1 MKAANRAEVIFI
13 PVSRRAVG
21 LVFLSELGDGRAA
34 EYRFDHNRFRVSR
47 GYSPAHQTYA
57 RLLRCPSMASSLCM
71 GAATETTRPGEEP
84 GRGSRVLGKAR
95 ELGLSVPLDLERLAI
110 ARGCGYYERD
120 QGPVTCTCQSVPL
133 SNAELAI
140 ALVAPS
146 LQPAARQIRLAAALL
161 GAADESAVDV
171 ATLAVDENCVGVV
184 RYIASCGNRFE
195 PRNPFWTDLLN
206 ALPETEI
213 DRDRLPHPTRFV
225 EMTGI
230 DRSKVG
236 TSTRWIR
243 ARSQVAV

>member
-1 MKAANRAEVIFI
+1 MGTATAA
-13 PVSRRAVG
+13 G
-21 LVFLSELGDGRAA
+21 
-34 EYRFDHNRFRVSR
+34 
-47 GYSPAHQTYA
+47 Q
-57 RLLRCPSMASSLCM
+57 
-71 GAATETTRPGEEP
+71 PGEDP
-84 GRGSRVLGKAR
+84 GAGSRILGKAR

-120 QGPVTCTCQSVPL
+120 LGPLARTVEGDPL

-146 LQPAARQIRLAAALL
+146 LQPTARQIRLAAALL

-184 RYIASCGNRFE
+184 RYIASCGSRFE

-213 DRDRLPHPTRFV
+213 DRDHLPHPTRFV

-230 DRSKVG
+230 DRGKVG
-236 TSTRWIR
+236 TSTRWVR
-243 ARSQVAV
+243 ARSQVAA